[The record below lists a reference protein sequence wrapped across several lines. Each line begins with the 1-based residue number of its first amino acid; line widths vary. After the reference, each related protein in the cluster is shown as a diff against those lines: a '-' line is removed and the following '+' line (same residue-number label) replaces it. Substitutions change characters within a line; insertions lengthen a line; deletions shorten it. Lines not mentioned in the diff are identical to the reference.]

1 MYVVEGKGRTFWAA
15 TDGSSTYYM
24 GQLVTCIAAGKAN
37 CNGAVVPLAVAAGA
51 FDLTNYQVPLGVV
64 SAINVRN
71 PVYDPT
77 TTLQYITGSQVTQ
90 ALQLATEKTGAE
102 GMYIKGDPQV
112 LVEITEITPQS
123 VIRSPI
129 YNATYGVAP
138 TVLTASTAMT
148 DGAVTAI
155 TTGAADFSAGVLNMT
170 TIYCRTGVNAGMY
183 RVGKATSNTGPSV
196 TTAFPYNGA
205 IGDTFVWVPFKQGF
219 STVYIAGPGLFLDES
234 QLPVVAGTARFGVFI
249 YKLNLAVAG
258 QEYAE
263 FRFEGDHFCAA
274 RA

>member
-1 MYVVEGKGRTFWAA
+1 MHVIEGKGRTFWAA

-24 GQLVTCIAAGKAN
+24 GQLVSCIAASKAN

-64 SAINVRN
+64 SAFNVRN

-102 GMYIKGDPQV
+102 GMYIKGDPQM

-123 VIRSPI
+123 VIKAPI
-129 YNATYGVAP
+129 YNATYGVAS
-138 TVLTASTAMT
+138 TVLTATTAMT

-155 TTGAADFSAGVLNMT
+155 TTNAADMSAGVLNMT

-205 IGDTFVWVPFKQGF
+205 IGDTFIWVPMKQGW
-219 STVYIAGPGLFLDES
+219 STVQIQGPGLFLDS
-234 QLPVVAGTARFGVFI
+234 SLAPVVIGTARFGIFI
-249 YKLNLAVAG
+249 YRLNLAVAG

>member
-1 MYVVEGKGRTFWAA
+1 MHVIEGKGRVFWAP

-24 GQLVTCIAAGKAN
+24 GQLVSCIAASKAN

-64 SAINVRN
+64 SAFNVRT

-77 TTLQYITGSQVTQ
+77 TTLQYVTGSSVTQ

-112 LVEITEITPQS
+112 LVEVTEITPQS
-123 VIRSPI
+123 VIKAPI
-129 YNATYGVAP
+129 MSATYGTAP
-138 TVLTASTAMT
+138 TLLTATTAMT

-155 TTGAADFSAGVLNMT
+155 TTNASDMSAGVLNMT

-205 IGDTFVWVPFKQGF
+205 IGDTFVWVPMKQGW
-219 STVYIAGPGLFLDES
+219 STVQIQGPGLFLDS
-234 QLPVVAGTARFGVFI
+234 SLVPVVIGTARFGIFI
-249 YKLNLAVAG
+249 YRLNLAVAG

-263 FRFEGDHFCAA
+263 FSFEGDHFCAA